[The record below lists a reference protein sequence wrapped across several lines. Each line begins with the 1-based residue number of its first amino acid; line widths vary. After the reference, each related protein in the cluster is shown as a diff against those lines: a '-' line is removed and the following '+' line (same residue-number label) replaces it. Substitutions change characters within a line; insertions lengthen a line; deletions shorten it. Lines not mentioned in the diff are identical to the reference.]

1 MKTKDELDAIKEE
14 IDALNEKLAELTDEE
29 FKQVTGGNWWPEYYG
44 EDGFFRGG
52 VNFNITDWNGYGQE
66 EVPSEGEF
74 IPSKWETSL
83 FNYKR

>member
-29 FKQVTGGNWWPEYYG
+29 LKSVTGGNWWPEYYG
-44 EDGFFRGG
+44 EDGFSRGG

-66 EVPSEGEF
+66 EIPSEGEF
-74 IPSKWETSL
+74 IPAK
-83 FNYKR
+83 